1 MARPVAV
8 GAAGDVVLGGTSFLE
23 ETLETMG
30 NTILNNKKVGNV
42 ELFEGR
48 KHISGDFVCPYCPS
62 RLTDLGTFHVNA
74 MNIAQ
79 RGNLSICTRC
89 GCRDVAPQIQ
99 GRSEMSGTIRYWYP
113 AAVSPIACLLRVC
126 TCPNCGWWFAVQDA
140 DMCNDGFAVT
150 AVGVLERF
158 DLSEASV
165 PIEVLRSELNQRASR
180 IGNVHP
186 RKMEELVA
194 SILAGVYDC
203 EVHQLGFSRDGGV
216 DLILLLRDRPIAVQV
231 KRRGNLAKH
240 EPVSLVREF
249 LGAAL
254 LSGHSNLMFVTT
266 AEAFSAVAK
275 KEAHEAVKKGL
286 VASYELISRDKLMSF
301 LRLSEEPVWQKA
313 LVAAVDQGNTPT
325 IPDPFTYTNSQPRR
339 TQGRRP
345 GEIRAG

>member
-1 MARPVAV
+1 MA
-8 GAAGDVVLGGTSFLE
+8 
-23 ETLETMG
+23 
-30 NTILNNKKVGNV
+30 NTILNYRRVGNV
-42 ELFEGR
+42 ALFEGR
-48 KHISGDFVCPYCPS
+48 KHINGDFVCPYCSS
-62 RLTDLGTFHVNA
+62 RLTDLGTFHANA

-79 RGNLSICTRC
+79 KENQTICTRC
-89 GCRDVAPQIQ
+89 GCRDVAPQIH
-99 GRSEMSGTIRYWYP
+99 GKSEIQDDITYWYP
-113 AAVSPIACLLRVC
+113 ESVSPIACLLRVC

-140 DMCNDGFAVT
+140 DMCNDGHAVT

-158 DLSEASV
+158 DLSEATV
-165 PIEVLRSELNQRASR
+165 PIQVLRSELNQRASR
-180 IGNVHP
+180 IGNIHP

-216 DLILLLRDRPIAVQV
+216 DLILLLNERQIAVQV

-266 AEAFSAVAK
+266 AEAFSAGAQ

-286 VASYELISRDKLMSF
+286 VTSYELISREKLISF
-301 LRLSEEPVWQKA
+301 LRHSEETAWQKA
-313 LVAAVDQGNTPT
+313 LVAAVEQGNTPT
-325 IPDPFTYTNSQPRR
+325 IPDPFTYTN
-339 TQGRRP
+339 G
-345 GEIRAG
+345 